1 MKYKTTVIETQ
12 WKETPPLKALLVFTE
27 LTDKY
32 RQALDGHEITI
43 TEYISTSRNTPS
55 YHPLGRAVDIRTRDM
70 TDNILMKVLKAMHSF
85 AGLINKDLLRFREDI
100 QVIEHRELWGKPQA
114 HIHIELDDGKP
125 DIPEGYK
132 RG

>member
-12 WKETPPLKALLVFTE
+12 WKEKPPPTALLVFVE
-27 LTDKY
+27 LIDRY
-32 RQALDGHEITI
+32 RQGLDGNEITI

-70 TDNILMKVLKAMHSF
+70 TEDILMKILTAMHSF
-85 AGLINKDLLRFREDI
+85 EGLINKDLLRFREDI
-100 QVIEHRELWGKPQA
+100 QVVEHRELWGKPQA
-114 HIHIELDDGKP
+114 HIHIELDNRKP